1 MYKIAILC
9 LAIALSSCGTPMD
22 IRTSNEYGNFT
33 YSSKRGISVDIIH
46 AFK

>member
-1 MYKIAILC
+1 MNKIAILC

-22 IRTSNEYGNFT
+22 IRTSNEYGT
-33 YSSKRGISVDIIH
+33 YTYTSKRGLSVEIIR

>member
-1 MYKIAILC
+1 MNKIAILC

-22 IRTSNEYGNFT
+22 IRTSNEYGTYT
-33 YSSKRGISVDIIH
+33 YSSKRGLSVEVIR

>member
-1 MYKIAILC
+1 MNKIAILC

-33 YSSKRGISVDIIH
+33 YSSKRGLSVDIIH
-46 AFK
+46 EFK

>member
-1 MYKIAILC
+1 MNKIAILC

-22 IRTSNEYGNFT
+22 ISTSNEYGNFT
-33 YSSKRGISVDIIH
+33 YSSKRGLSVEVIR

>member
-1 MYKIAILC
+1 MNKIAILC

-22 IRTSNEYGNFT
+22 IRTSNEYGTYT
-33 YSSKRGISVDIIH
+33 YSSKRGLSVEVIH

>member
-1 MYKIAILC
+1 MNKIAIFC
-9 LAIALSSCGTPMD
+9 LAIALSSCRTPMA

-33 YSSKRGISVDIIH
+33 YSSKRGLSVEIIR